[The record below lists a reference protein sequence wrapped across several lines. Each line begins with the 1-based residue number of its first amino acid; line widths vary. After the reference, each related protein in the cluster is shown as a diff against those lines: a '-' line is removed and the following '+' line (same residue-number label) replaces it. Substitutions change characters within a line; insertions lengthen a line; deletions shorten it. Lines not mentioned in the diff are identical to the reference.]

1 MKSDKPS
8 ESKNRGA
15 QFRVAIIGAATLKGK
30 EVKEVLT
37 DRSFPAT
44 DVRLLDDEESLGQL
58 EAVGDEP
65 SFVQSVVPEH
75 LAGVDFAFFAADQAF
90 TAKTWELARRAGCE
104 IIDLSYALE
113 SRSDVS
119 IRAPWVEQELGAGHP
134 VQLVTAPVVVAHP
147 AAVVLA
153 LLLVRLQTR
162 HPIRRV
168 NATIFEPAS
177 EHGRRGMDELHDQ
190 TVNLLSFQ
198 QLPTML
204 YGTQVAFNVVPGF
217 GETAEPALAMVEQRV
232 LQHYGAITGGQAPI
246 PSLMLLHAPV
256 FHAHTFSIY
265 VELQSSLSLGD
276 FEAALAGEHVEIIRT
291 QQSEPSNLN
300 ASGQTQVQ
308 ISTRRD
314 AQHDTG
320 FWIWAAADNLRIAA
334 SLAVE
339 AAEDMAA
346 TRPRGQVQ

>member
-1 MKSDKPS
+1 MKSSKPDD
-8 ESKNRGA
+8 SKKWGA
-15 QFRVAIIGAATLKGK
+15 QFRVAIVGAASLKGK
-30 EVKEVLT
+30 EVKELLT
-37 DRSFPAT
+37 ERGFPAV

-58 EAVGDEP
+58 DAVGDEP

-75 LAGVDFAFFAADQAF
+75 LNGVDFAFFTAEQAF
-90 TAKTWELARRAGCE
+90 TAKTWDMARRAGSE

-113 SRSDVS
+113 SRPEVT
-119 IRAPWVEQELGAGHP
+119 IRAPWLEQELGEGHP
-134 VQLVTAPVVVAHP
+134 VQLVSTPVAIAHP
-147 AAVVLA
+147 VAVVLA
-153 LLLVRLQTR
+153 LLLVRLHKL
-162 HPIRRV
+162 HPIRHV
-168 NATIFEPAS
+168 NATVFEPAS

-198 QLPTML
+198 QLPTIV
-204 YGTQVAFNVVPGF
+204 YGTQVAFNMVPGY
-217 GETAEPALAMVEQRV
+217 GETAEPALTMVEQRV
-232 LQHYGAITGGQAPI
+232 LQHYKLISGGRAPV

-256 FHAHTFSIY
+256 FHAHTFAIY
-265 VELQSSLSLGD
+265 VEMQSAVSAGD
-276 FEAALAGEHVEIIRT
+276 FEAALAGEHLEIIRS
-291 QQSEPSNLN
+291 QAAEPSNLN

-308 ISTRRD
+308 VAIRSD